1 MTQLAQLLEE
11 KGIKSSE
18 KLREECQLSN
28 WEIAEILFD
37 NLTRKATAKGGL
49 IEWSEI
55 KKIVRNNYGKSKTIT
70 RSKIKK
76 VRIPAVSLIEN
87 NVLFDVKALWVKPLI
102 QNNRMVFFWKGI
114 YIDGATVFGESIN
127 RYQD

>member
-37 NLTRKATAKGGL
+37 NLSRKCTKQGCSIELKTTDKL
-49 IEWSEI
+49 IYNKRGHVVKTIS
-55 KKIVRNNYGKSKTIT
+55 KSKIN
-70 RSKIKK
+70 KIRLPW
-76 VRIPAVSLIEN
+76 VYSQQY
-87 NVLFDVKALWVKPLI
+87 NVLWAFAPLWIKPII
-102 QNNRMVFFWKGI
+102 QNNRIVLFHKGT
-114 YIDGATVFGESIN
+114 YIDGATIFGESIN
-127 RYQD
+127 RYQ